1 MAAGADRG
9 RPLYS
14 GPMSDR
20 AAAPYASSSPSGG
33 SAKRPAHRRAGR
45 TVGAH
50 LALATSVAL
59 VAVAIWPVPAAVRG
73 ADTDEVSISS
83 GEPTSYDPAAQ
94 GDIGS
99 AAVTAQ
105 IFEGLT
111 AVDPGLSVRP
121 ALASSWDVSD
131 GGRRIVFHLRPGLKF
146 SDGSSLTAADVVRSW
161 LRLIDP
167 ARPSPLASL
176 ILDVE
181 GAPDYL
187 RGRTRD
193 PDTVGL
199 RASGNDLEVRLSH
212 PQAEFTSVVAGPSF
226 GIVPAGPSPN
236 GRIGSGG
243 YVLADTSDSEI
254 TLRANDRYWAGRPTI
269 RTVHLVTSLGGRSPV
284 DAFDKGDLDYT
295 GISSFDASWIA
306 YDPDLGPHLRA
317 VPSLSVE
324 YLGFDVRQRPFDDV
338 RVRRAFALAV
348 DWPRLVRL
356 ASTGTDVPATSMVP
370 PGVPGRSEGDFGQ
383 HADSAAARQLLA
395 DAGYP
400 EGRGFPGVTYLS
412 GGTGIDEGIVKQLH
426 DNLGITIRYETMDFT
441 PYFSRLAQDPPAIW
455 SLGWTA
461 DYLGPN
467 DFLGVL
473 LGTDASNN
481 YGHWSSAAF
490 DQAITDA
497 GAATD
502 PAVVRAAY
510 DRAEEI
516 VLREVPVVP
525 ISYGSGWA
533 LSRTGLRGAT
543 QNGLGYLRMAGLTWA
558 P

>member
-1 MAAGADRG
+1 M
-9 RPLYS
+9 
-14 GPMSDR
+14 
-20 AAAPYASSSPSGG
+20 
-33 SAKRPAHRRAGR
+33 
-45 TVGAH
+45 
-50 LALATSVAL
+50 LALAAAF
-59 VAVAIWPVPAAVRG
+59 AVAGAAMWLAPAGLWA
-73 ADTDEVSISS
+73 AAKDEVSISS

-111 AVDPGLSVRP
+111 AIDPGLSVRP
-121 ALASSWDVSD
+121 ALAASWDVSD
-131 GGRRIVFHLRPGLKF
+131 GGRRVVFHLRPGLTF
-146 SDGSSLTAADVVRSW
+146 SDGSPLTAADVVRSW

-167 ARPSPLASL
+167 IRPSPLASL

-181 GAPDYL
+181 GTQDYL

-193 PDTVGL
+193 PASVGL
-199 RASGNDLEVRLSH
+199 RANGNDVEVGLTH
-212 PQAEFTSVVAGPSF
+212 PEAEFPSVVAGASF
-226 GIVPAGPSPN
+226 GIVPSGSSPN
-236 GRIGSGG
+236 GRVGSGG

-254 TLRANDRYWAGRPTI
+254 TLRANDRYWAGPPAI
-269 RTVHLVTSLGGRSPV
+269 RTVHLITSLAGRSPV
-284 DAFDKGDLDYT
+284 DAFEKGDIDYT
-295 GISSFDASWIA
+295 GVGAFDASWIA
-306 YDPDLGPHLRA
+306 YDPELGPHLRT

-348 DWPRLVRL
+348 DWGRLVRL
-356 ASTGTDVPATSMVP
+356 GSSGDSLPATSMVP
-370 PGVPGRSEGDFGQ
+370 PGVPGRSDRDFGQ
-383 HADSAAARQLLA
+383 HADPAQARKLLA

-400 EGRGFPGVTYLS
+400 EGRGFPDITYLS
-412 GGTGIDEGIVKQLH
+412 GGTGIDEGIVQQVR

-441 PYFSRLAQDPPAIW
+441 PYFTRLAQDPPAIW

-473 LGTDASNN
+473 LGTGASNN
-481 YGHWSSAAF
+481 YGHWSSPAF

-497 GAATD
+497 GAASD
-502 PAVVRAAY
+502 PAVARAAY
-510 DRAEEI
+510 DRAEET

-533 LSRTGLRGAT
+533 LSRPGLNGAT
-543 QNGLGYLRMAGLTWA
+543 QNGLGYLRMAGLTWS

>member
-1 MAAGADRG
+1 MSGATSDRVAAALPHKARSRPGLPSHPRSG
-9 RPLYS
+9 RPS
-14 GPMSDR
+14 GS
-20 AAAPYASSSPSGG
+20 
-33 SAKRPAHRRAGR
+33 R
-45 TVGAH
+45 TGT
-50 LALATSVAL
+50 ALL
-59 VAVAIWPVPAAVRG
+59 VAATVATLAALAIWPVPSGVRG
-73 ADTDEVSISS
+73 AAKDDVAILS

-131 GGRRIVFHLRPGLKF
+131 GGRRIVFHLRPGLTF
-146 SDGSSLTAADVVRSW
+146 SDGSPLTASDVVRSW

-167 ARPSPLASL
+167 RSPSPLASL
-176 ILDVE
+176 VVDVE
-181 GAPDYL
+181 GAEDYL
-187 RGRTRD
+187 RGRSRD
-193 PDTVGL
+193 PASVGL
-199 RASGNDLEVRLSH
+199 RATGGDVEVRLSH
-212 PQAEFTSVVAGPSF
+212 PEAEFPSVVAGPSF
-226 GIVPAGPSPN
+226 GIVPAGAAPD

-243 YVLADTSDSEI
+243 YVLAGTSATEI
-254 TLRANDRYWAGRPTI
+254 TLQANDRYWAGRPAI
-269 RTVHLVTSLGGRSPV
+269 RTVRLVTSLGGRSPV

-295 GISSFDASWIA
+295 GISAFDASWIA
-306 YDPDLGPHLRA
+306 YDPDLGPHLRT

-356 ASTGTDVPATSMVP
+356 ASTGDDLPATSMVAT
-370 PGVPGRSEGDFGQ
+370 GVPGRSERDFGQ
-383 HADSAAARQLLA
+383 HADPDQARQLLA

-400 EGRGFPGVTYLS
+400 QGRGFPDVTYLS
-412 GGTGIDEGIVKQLH
+412 GGTAIDEGIIRQLH
-426 DNLGITIRYETMDFT
+426 DNLGIAVRYETMDFG
-441 PYFSRLAQDPPAIW
+441 PYFTRLQQDPPAIW

-473 LGTDASNN
+473 LGTGASNN
-481 YGHWSSAAF
+481 YGHWSSTAF
-490 DQAITDA
+490 DRAIIEA

-502 PAVVRAAY
+502 PASARAAF

-516 VLREVPVVP
+516 VHDEVPVVP
-525 ISYGSGWA
+525 ISYSSGWA
-533 LSRTGLRGAT
+533 LSREGLQGAT
-543 QNGLGYLRMAGLTWA
+543 QNGLGYLRVAGLVWA
-558 P
+558 Q